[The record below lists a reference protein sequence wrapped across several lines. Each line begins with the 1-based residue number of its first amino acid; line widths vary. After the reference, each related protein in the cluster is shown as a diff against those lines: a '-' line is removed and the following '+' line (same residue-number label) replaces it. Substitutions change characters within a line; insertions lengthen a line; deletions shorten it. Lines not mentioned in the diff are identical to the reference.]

1 MSTPCILQTA
11 LRQARIRREAGL
23 KLLCIKA
30 SLEISASATILPT
43 LFIFRRPYCANIQVK
58 RSVPCS
64 VPAKAKIDEDTCHLC
79 SLHATISL
87 RRSHMINIEV
97 IVSSKVSTYCCACC
111 TVHSAQ
117 RSGLRRSAA
126 VSRMCGKPVA
136 KKAFYG
142 TGFLIPTRCRFP

>member
-97 IVSSKVSTYCCACC
+97 IVSSKVYKICYPSTY
-111 TVHSAQ
+111 AQ
-117 RSGLRRSAA
+117 CSGLRRSAA